1 MWKNTKN
8 SVCEH
13 VHVHGFLS
21 RDHVHN
27 IYIHLK
33 LLNSVYT
40 SGITTPKQGCVLTIN
55 VTFMYC
61 HLHVLPPS
69 CTATFMY
76 CHLHVLSPSCTATLM
91 YCHLHVLPPSCTA
104 TFMYCHLHVL
114 PPSCTATLMYCH
126 RHVLPPSCTATF
138 MYCHP
143 HVLPPHIWSTHSLLY
158 FVYQLCNHAIF

>member
-1 MWKNTKN
+1 ME
-8 SVCEH
+8 EH
-13 VHVHGFLS
+13 KEQCMRARTCTWFYG
-21 RDHVHN
+21 RDHVHH
-27 IYIHLK
+27 IYIDVN

-61 HLHVLPPS
+61 HRHVLPPS

-76 CHLHVLSPSCTATLM
+76 CH
-91 YCHLHVLPPSCTA
+91 
-104 TFMYCHLHVL
+104 F
-114 PPSCTATLMYCH
+114 
-126 RHVLPPSCTATF
+126 HVLPPSCTATF

-143 HVLPPHIWSTHSLLY
+143 HVLPTYIRSTHSLLY